1 MLSVDCAC
9 HSPWLLL
16 LPQGAQSLFLIC
28 PFSFFAP
35 FSSFFL
41 FTLFVFHN
49 SLLSF
54 GSPFSFCIFLLFLL
68 ICLGLFASFLLFLL
82 ILFSIFIVISTH
94 LYLYFI
100 FILPP
105 CFINFTFKQQEV
117 QEPLLCLLKTY
128 FSHRI
133 THLMNTMSIGSLCVI
148 DIPGYLANGLLLSA
162 NNVFFHNQK
171 YVSLVMKLKRTCQ
184 IISSLFTMLKRC
196 WDVFAIAAADQFIST
211 YRFPGRNNLA
221 AHYISLSCGDKGT
234 FVHSLSPI
242 QSVPTEK
249 GNGLIFPI

>member
-28 PFSFFAP
+28 PFSFLHHSLLSFYSPFSFFIILFFLLIHSFHTFIFAS
-35 FSSFFL
+35 FSSFFWFAL
-41 FTLFVFHN
+41 DFLHLSFFFYWYFFLY
-49 SLLSF
+49 LLS
-54 GSPFSFCIFLLFLL
+54 SLH
-68 ICLGLFASFLLFLL
+68 ICTFF
-82 ILFSIFIVISTH
+82 IL
-94 LYLYFI
+94 
-100 FILPP
+100 ILPP
-105 CFINFTFKQQEV
+105 CFINCTFKQHKV

-184 IISSLFTMLKRC
+184 IISSLFTMLKRS

-221 AHYISLSCGDKGT
+221 ATTFLFLAGTKEHLSIHYPQYNLYQQK
-234 FVHSLSPI
+234 
-242 QSVPTEK
+242 K
-249 GNGLIFPI
+249 AMA

>member
-1 MLSVDCAC
+1 MFLSFIVHVECRLC
-9 HSPWLLL
+9 
-16 LPQGAQSLFLIC
+16 LPQPLITFVAPGSAEFVSYLSLF
-28 PFSFFAP
+28 FFAS

-54 GSPFSFCIFLLFLL
+54 DAPFSFCIFLLFLL

-105 CFINFTFKQQEV
+105 FFINCTFKQQEV
-117 QEPLLCLLKTY
+117 QEPVLCLWKTY

-162 NNVFFHNQK
+162 NNV
-171 YVSLVMKLKRTCQ
+171 
-184 IISSLFTMLKRC
+184 LF
-196 WDVFAIAAADQFIST
+196 Q
-211 YRFPGRNNLA
+211 
-221 AHYISLSCGDKGT
+221 
-234 FVHSLSPI
+234 
-242 QSVPTEK
+242 Q
-249 GNGLIFPI
+249 